1 MNKLEQAARQALEAL
16 EEAYENGFLT
26 GVTGLKTIDTIT
38 ALREA
43 LDIPRFI
50 PVGIVN
56 DHHSI
61 DWMEEIVDDQ
71 APIGAILY
79 ALQDSVGRNVSF
91 ADASVC
97 NWRQP
102 TYGHSD
108 ANYWDTDCGKSW
120 AITEGTPTENGMKF
134 CHGCGKPIKEHPFVD
149 SEDEQ

>member
-1 MNKLEQAARQALEAL
+1 MTKLEQAAVKES
-16 EEAYENGFLT
+16 LT
-26 GVTGLKTIDTIT
+26 VQSSDHIADTGKL
-38 ALREA
+38 
-43 LDIPRFI
+43 IPQFI

-61 DWMEEIVDDQ
+61 TWMEEIVDDQ

-79 ALQDSVGRNVSF
+79 ALRDGAGRNVSIF
-91 ADASVC
+91 EEAVC

-102 TYGHSD
+102 TYDNFD
-108 ANYWDTDCGKSW
+108 ANYWDADCGKSW